1 MAKTT
6 AVWGIDIGNSSLKA
20 LRCRPSATE
29 PDKVEVIAFDFIEH
43 SKILSQPGAE
53 PAEILAETLQTFL
66 SRNSVKGDRVA
77 ISVSGQNT
85 ISRFI
90 KLPPVD
96 PKKIPDIIKYEAKQW
111 IPFDPQDVIWDFQP
125 IGPPVSPTAVP
136 MDSEVGMFAMK
147 RDLAMKTLNPF
158 LARGF
163 NIDCIQSSPIALYN
177 YIAFDQLRV
186 LEKADS
192 IEYDPDN
199 PPDSVVLLCV
209 GTDAT
214 DVVITN
220 GYSIWIRSVAIGGNR
235 FTQALTKGLKLTFSK
250 AEYLKRNAAAAQDPK
265 AVFQAMRPVFNDMLS
280 EVHRSL
286 EYYQSLN
293 RRAKFSKILALGN
306 AMKMPGLRQFLTQNL
321 GYEVVR
327 VPGFSRLVGAETL
340 DSPLFK
346 DNLGSFAVAYGLAL
360 QELDEA
366 SLTTNLVPKEII
378 VDRIV
383 REKKPWALAVCAAIL
398 LGLTCQ
404 FVGASRALDTV
415 TVGKYGAAEN
425 QAKQVQEF
433 SGKMKSGTSSA
444 VSEFN
449 TIDNIGVNLTS
460 NVEGRI
466 TWLELLRALNSVLPV
481 EKEAIDDRSADQ
493 ISRQNRIF
501 ISNIEAI
508 THDDL
513 ATWFAPLKQFDRYY
527 PDDQEILE
535 AMAAGGGS
543 TASSS
548 EGEAAVSE
556 GAAAAGAVAARRPDI
571 PITITERLKFVEGP
585 PAGTAGKVIQLVG
598 YHYHNAG
605 SADNEMGSGFVRRAL
620 LYNMKYGS
628 VILPAALEKQMM
640 ENAQTVKD
648 VVTMKELGL
657 MFPTLMDIPKIVR
670 TDVVNPRVI
679 LEIFMR
685 QRREQQQRARG
696 GSRVQGGGIGG
707 GGFGGGFGAGSM
719 ALPSSFEMGAQ
730 PTIGGDGT
738 GGRGGSGDFM
748 RKVAQ
753 EIGAHDK
760 ISLRRFDFVV
770 QVGWVETPPSIREK
784 KLAEAKLAQQSP
796 QEETTAAESAVPAT
810 ETPAPVAEAV
820 PPAAPTPDVEET
832 PSETPMAEPVAEEM
846 ESAVPT
852 PTP

>member
-1 MAKTT
+1 MAKTS

-29 PDKVEVIAFDFIEH
+29 PDKVEVVAFDFIEH

-85 ISRFI
+85 ISRFL

-136 MDSEVGMFAMK
+136 LDSEVGMFAMK
-147 RDLAMKTLNPF
+147 RDIATKTLDPF
-158 LARGF
+158 LSRGF
-163 NIDCIQSSPIALYN
+163 NIDCIQSSPLALYN
-177 YIAFDQLRV
+177 YIAFDHLRMQ
-186 LEKADS
+186 EKSDA

-199 PPDSVVLLCV
+199 PPDSVVLLCI

-220 GYSIWIRSVAIGGNR
+220 GYSIWIRSIAIGGNR

-293 RRAKFSKILALGN
+293 RKAKFSKILALGN

-327 VPGFSRLVGAETL
+327 VPGYNKLVGAESL

-360 QELDEA
+360 QQLGEA

-383 REKKPWALAVCAAIL
+383 REKKPWALATCAAIL

-415 TVGKYGAAEN
+415 TVGKYGDAEN
-425 QAKQVQEF
+425 RAKTVQEF

-444 VSEFN
+444 VGGFKS
-449 TIDNIGVNLTS
+449 IDNIGVNLTS

-466 TWLELLRALNSVLPV
+466 TWLELLRALNSVLPI
-481 EKEAIDDRSADQ
+481 EKEAIDEKSADQ
-493 ISRQNRIF
+493 ISKQNRIF

-508 THDDL
+508 TVDDL
-513 ATWFAPLKQFDRYY
+513 SAWFAPLKEFHRYY

-535 AMAAGGGS
+535 AMAKGGAGG
-543 TASSS
+543 S
-548 EGEAAVSE
+548 ETSAAPVE
-556 GAAAAGAVAARRPDI
+556 GAAAAEAAAAKKPVI
-571 PITITERLKFVEGP
+571 PIVITERLKFVDGP
-585 PAGTAGKVIQLVG
+585 PSGTKGKVIQLVG
-598 YHYHNAG
+598 YHYHNSGKADG
-605 SADNEMGSGFVRRAL
+605 SVMGSEFVRKAL
-620 LYNMKYGS
+620 LYNMKYGD

-648 VVTMKELGL
+648 VVTMKDLGL
-657 MFPTLMDIPKIVR
+657 MYPTLMDISKVIN

-679 LEIFMR
+679 LEIFM
-685 QRREQQQRARG
+685 QQRKDAVTR
-696 GSRVQGGGIGG
+696 RNR
-707 GGFGGGFGAGSM
+707 GFGPGYTGGPGAM
-719 ALPSSFEMGAQ
+719 ALPDVFSVGAQ
-730 PTIGGDGT
+730 PTT
-738 GGRGGSGDFM
+738 GGGGQDVFKKAAEKLNASD
-748 RKVAQ
+748 R
-753 EIGAHDK
+753 

-784 KLAEAKLAQQSP
+784 KIAEAKQALQPAQDGTSAAETAAP
-796 QEETTAAESAVPAT
+796 TEETV
-810 ETPAPVAEAV
+810 APPAEAAPPSATTPEPV
-820 PPAAPTPDVEET
+820 SAGAPPAAATSEQGPTGT
-832 PSETPMAEPVAEEM
+832 PPVATTPESVPTGPPSAEPKPE
-846 ESAVPT
+846 
-852 PTP
+852 